1 MAKEQKETNITT
13 ISIPK
18 PLAEKIKKR
27 LKGTGFN
34 SVSSYVTYVMRQV
47 ISNIEDKEGKKTEA
61 FSKKDE
67 EAVKSRLRSLGY
79 LD

>member
-1 MAKEQKETNITT
+1 MSETNITT

-18 PLAEKIKKR
+18 PLAEKIKNR
-27 LKGTGFN
+27 ISGTGFN

-47 ISNIEDKEGKKTEA
+47 ISNIEGKEGKGKAEA

>member
-1 MAKEQKETNITT
+1 MAKETNITT

-47 ISNIEDKEGKKTEA
+47 ISNMEEKGDKKTEG

-67 EAVKSRLRSLGY
+67 EAVKSRLRGLGY

>member
-47 ISNIEDKEGKKTEA
+47 MSNIEDKEGKKTEA

>member
-1 MAKEQKETNITT
+1 MKKETNITT

-18 PLAEKIKKR
+18 PLAENIKKR

-47 ISNIEDKEGKKTEA
+47 MSSIEEKENKRTAEV

-67 EAVKSRLRSLGY
+67 EAIKSRLRNLGY
-79 LD
+79 ID